1 MVTDHATAT
10 PPPQSDPSSPRD
22 KTVSRLPGIGS
33 HQSARVGTDEWLTP
47 RFVLD
52 ALGPFDLDPS
62 TPTEQP
68 WPTARSRYTAAN
80 DGLAQDWT
88 NTDGTPAFVWLN
100 PPYSEI
106 DPWMARLADHGH
118 GIALIFARTETA
130 WWFNSIWG
138 RASTVLFLRGRLHF
152 CLPDGTPAEA
162 NAGGPSALVGYG
174 REARLRITKCDLPG
188 AIVDPRTVVGPAA
201 PVPAPS
207 RPKTQDPNQHAL
219 FVA

>member
-1 MVTDHATAT
+1 MVTSM
-10 PPPQSDPSSPRD
+10 P
-22 KTVSRLPGIGS
+22 KLPGIGS
-33 HQSARVGTDEWLTP
+33 HHSARVGTDEWLTP
-47 RFVLD
+47 KFILD

-62 TPTEQP
+62 TPTTQP
-68 WPTARSRYTAAN
+68 WPTAENRFTAED
-80 DGLAQDWT
+80 DGLAQPWSHP
-88 NTDGTPAFVWLN
+88 NGTPHFVWLN

-106 DPWMARLADHGH
+106 DPWMERLADHGH

-152 CLPDGTPAEA
+152 CLPDGTSADA

-174 REARLRITKCDLPG
+174 REARLRLTRCNLPG
-188 AIVDPRTVVGPAA
+188 ALVDPRTVVGPAS
-201 PVPAPS
+201 PVPAPT
-207 RPKTQDPNQHAL
+207 RQKPLDPNQPAL